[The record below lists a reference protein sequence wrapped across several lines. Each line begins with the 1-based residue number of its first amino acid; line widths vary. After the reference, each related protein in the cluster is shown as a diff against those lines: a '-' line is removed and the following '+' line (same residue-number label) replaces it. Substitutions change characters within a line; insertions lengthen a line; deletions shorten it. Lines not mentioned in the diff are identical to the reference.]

1 MCPYLGFFLFRIFPY
16 SDLIRRDTR
25 NTLNTDTFHAVI
37 LSQINSQILTGLKT
51 AVLKN
56 IAVKRLSQSF
66 IFNKVVGLDST
77 T

>member
-1 MCPYLGFFLFRIFPY
+1 M
-16 SDLIRRDTR
+16 R

-37 LSQINSQILTGLKT
+37 LRQINSQILTGLDT